1 MIAHVVLYR
10 LKPGVSD
17 DARDAVAEAFSQAV
31 REIPSIR
38 RARVGSRVT
47 VGRAYEQLM
56 TADYPFAAVL
66 EFDDITALR
75 TYLDHPIHEQLTQ
88 RFFACIEHALMY
100 DFDLWETDEGIQ
112 RIRGLTK

>member
-1 MIAHVVLYR
+1 MIVHVVLFR

-17 DARDAVAEAFSQAV
+17 EARDGVADVFSQAI

-47 VGRAYEQLM
+47 VGGSYEQLM
-56 TADYPFAAVL
+56 TADYPLAAVL
-66 EFDDITALR
+66 EFDDISALR
-75 TYLDHPIHEQLTQ
+75 AYLDHPIHELLTQ

-112 RIRGLTK
+112 RIRALTK